1 MGFSMSFVQAKC
13 PNNPL
18 TWTVPMIHALCSLHH
33 LIRFAPRGA
42 KLIYRTSWKVACQS
56 GWSMSI
62 WASIFLTALLPLG
75 QMFAPTTKMSEFS
88 SMARPSFAM
97 KITYCTRTKPIGQA
111 KKPAYSEAPHFL
123 SMWDMNTH
131 QLIIQTS
138 WSQTFCKL
146 TCSETVC
153 IYTKSP
159 LSCKWPS
166 KLWDKIG
173 SYSCIEIR

>member
-1 MGFSMSFVQAKC
+1 
-13 PNNPL
+13 
-18 TWTVPMIHALCSLHH
+18 MIHALCSLHH

-42 KLIYRTSWKVACQS
+42 KHRFGLRSRSIYRTSWKVACQS

-97 KITYCTRTKPIGQA
+97 KITYCTRTKPMGQA

-131 QLIIQTS
+131 QSNQLESYILQTHIFRNS
-138 WSQTFCKL
+138 VHL
-146 TCSETVC
+146 
-153 IYTKSP
+153 YKSP
-159 LSCKWPS
+159 LSFKWPS
-166 KLWDKIG
+166 KLWDIIG